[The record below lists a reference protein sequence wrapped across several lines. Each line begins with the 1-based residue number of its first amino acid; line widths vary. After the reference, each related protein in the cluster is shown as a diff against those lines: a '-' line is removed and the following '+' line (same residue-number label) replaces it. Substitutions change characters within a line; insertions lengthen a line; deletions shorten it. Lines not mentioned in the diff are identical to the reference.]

1 MTADQLRSKY
11 LEFFKSKGHTIIPS
25 ASLIPQNDASVL
37 FTTAGMHP
45 LVPYLLGAQHP
56 GGKRVTDSQKVVR
69 TTDVDEVGDNRHL
82 TFFEML
88 GNWSF
93 GDYFKDEAI
102 AWSFEFLT
110 SKEWLNIDPKN
121 LYVTVFQGDDEVAK
135 DQQAIEAWKK
145 AFRSH
150 KISSIEAEAQ
160 DDIHKFG
167 GVNKIFPYG
176 RNKNWWQAGETGPA
190 GPDTEMFI
198 DTEGELPE
206 EMKVK
211 HKHWQTENGASEECH
226 VNCDCGRFI
235 EIWNDVFMQ
244 YNGIGGGKYQPLAQT
259 NVDTGMGLERVLA
272 YLNGQQSVFDTDL
285 FSGAFAIIAEQ
296 IGVSTPEQERKQ
308 RIITDHLRAAVFM
321 VSDGVLPSNKER
333 GYILRR
339 ILRRAFAHGKML
351 GLSGE
356 WVRQIVSHYIEFYAE
371 AYPELKT
378 NNNLILET
386 ILEEESKFAKT
397 IEEAFKILDDHIKKV
412 GESSSAWNFDA
423 ATAFRL
429 FESYGMPVE
438 ITKEVLKA
446 QNVPLAKDF
455 DAEFNNLLIS
465 HKDNSRTAAA
475 GMFKGGL
482 ADHDPKTVRMHT
494 ATHLM
499 QAALRKVLG
508 DHIFQKGSNV
518 TSERTRFDFTHNE
531 KMTPEQL
538 AEVERLVN
546 EVIVK
551 DMQVKREEMTPEQA
565 RAAGA
570 LGVFGEK
577 YGDIVSI
584 YTIAD
589 ADGNVF
595 SREFCGGP
603 HVNHTAEIG
612 TFKILKEEAVSAGV
626 RRIKATIIDAK

>member
-1 MTADQLRSKY
+1 MTANQLRSKY
-11 LEFFKSKGHTIIPS
+11 LDFFKSKGHTIIPS

-45 LVPYLLGAQHP
+45 LVPYLLGQQHP
-56 GGKRVTDSQKVVR
+56 GGTRVADSQKCVR
-69 TTDVDEVGDNRHL
+69 TTDIDEVGDNRHL

-93 GDYFKDEAI
+93 GDYFKEEAV

-110 SKEWLNIDPKN
+110 SEDWLNISPKN
-121 LYVTVFQGDDEVAK
+121 LYVTVFKGDDDVAR
-135 DQQAIEAWKK
+135 DDQAIGAWKK

-150 KISSIEAEAQ
+150 KSNQIAAEAQ
-160 DDIHKFG
+160 DDIYDFG
-167 GVNKIFPYG
+167 EVNKIFLYG
-176 RNKNWWQAGETGPA
+176 RNKNWWQAGDIGPA
-190 GPDTEMFI
+190 GPDTEMFV
-198 DTEGELPE
+198 DAEGDLPN
-206 EMKVK
+206 EMRVK
-211 HKHWQTENGASEECH
+211 HKYWQAETGGTEKCH

-244 YNGIGGGKYQPLAQT
+244 YNGVGGGKYQPLNQK

-272 YLNGQQSVFDTDL
+272 FLNGQQSVYDTDL
-285 FSGAFAIIAEQ
+285 FSGAFDIIAQQ
-296 IGVSTPEQERKQ
+296 IGISTAEQERKQ

-321 VSDGVLPSNKER
+321 VSDGVIPSNKER

-356 WVRQIVSHYIEFYAE
+356 WVRQIVSHYIEFYSE
-371 AYPELKT
+371 AYPDLKT
-378 NNNLILET
+378 NNNLVLEV
-386 ILEEESKFAKT
+386 ILEEELKFAKT
-397 IEEAFKILDDHIKKV
+397 LEEGFKELKSQINSNPNATYSGAQAFH
-412 GESSSAWNFDA
+412 
-423 ATAFRL
+423 L
-429 FESYGMPVE
+429 FESFGMPLE
-438 ITKEVLKA
+438 ITNEILKSED
-446 QNVPLAKDF
+446 QKLTTDF
-455 DAEFNNLLIS
+455 DSEFNNLLTS

-482 ADHDPKTVRMHT
+482 ADHNPKTIRMHT

-508 DHIFQKGSNV
+508 DHVFQKGSNV

-538 AEVERLVN
+538 AEVEHFVN
-546 EVIVK
+546 EAIAK
-551 DMQVKREEMTPEQA
+551 DMKVQRDEMTPEQA
-565 RAAGA
+565 RAEGA

-577 YGDIVSI
+577 YGEIVSI
-584 YTIAD
+584 YTIVD
-589 ADGNVF
+589 ADGTVF

-603 HVNHTAEIG
+603 HVNHTGEVG
-612 TFKILKEEAVSAGV
+612 GFKIQKEEAVSAGV
-626 RRIKATIIDAK
+626 RRIKATIIDA

>member
-1 MTADQLRSKY
+1 MTANQLRSKY
-11 LEFFKSKGHTIIPS
+11 LDFFKSKGHAIIPS

-45 LVPYLLGAQHP
+45 LVPYLLGQQHP
-56 GGKRVTDSQKVVR
+56 GGTRVADSQKCVR
-69 TTDVDEVGDNRHL
+69 TTDIDEVGDNRHL

-93 GDYFKDEAI
+93 GDYFKEEAI

-110 SKEWLNIDPKN
+110 SEEWLNISPKN
-121 LYVTVFQGDDEVAK
+121 LYVTVFKGDADVAR
-135 DQQAIEAWKK
+135 DDQAIEAWKK

-150 KISSIEAEAQ
+150 KTNAISAEAQ
-160 DDIHKFG
+160 DDIYDFG

-176 RNKNWWQAGETGPA
+176 RNKNWWQAGDIGPA
-190 GPDTEMFI
+190 GPDTEMFV
-198 DTEGELPE
+198 DTEGHLPE
-206 EMKVK
+206 NMKVK
-211 HKHWQTENGASEECH
+211 HAHWQKETSETEKCH

-244 YNGIGGGKYQPLAQT
+244 YNGIGDGKYEPLTQK
-259 NVDTGMGLERVLA
+259 NVDTGMGLERVVA
-272 YLNGQQSVFDTDL
+272 FLNGQQSVYDTDL
-285 FSGAFAIIAEQ
+285 FSGAFDIIAQQ
-296 IGVSTPEQERKQ
+296 IGVSTSEQERKQ

-321 VSDGVLPSNKER
+321 VSDGVIPSNKER

-351 GLSGE
+351 GLSAD
-356 WVRQIVSHYIEFYAE
+356 WVRQIVSHYIEFYSE
-371 AYPELKT
+371 AYPDLKA
-378 NNNLILET
+378 NNNLILEV
-386 ILEEESKFAKT
+386 ILEEEIKFAKT
-397 IEEAFKILDDHIKKV
+397 LEDGFKELKSQTNSVSGAAYSGAQAFH
-412 GESSSAWNFDA
+412 
-423 ATAFRL
+423 L
-429 FESYGMPVE
+429 FESFGMPLE
-438 ITKEVLKA
+438 ITKEVLKSEDQKLTA
-446 QNVPLAKDF
+446 DF
-455 DAEFNNLLIS
+455 DAEFNNLLSS

-482 ADHDPKTVRMHT
+482 ADHNPKTIRMHT

-508 DHIFQKGSNV
+508 DHVFQKGSNV

-531 KMTPEQL
+531 KMSSEQL

-546 EVIVK
+546 EAISK
-551 DMQVKREEMTPEQA
+551 DMKVQRDEMTPEQA
-565 RAAGA
+565 RAEGA

-577 YGDIVSI
+577 YGEIVSI

-589 ADGNVF
+589 TDGTVF

-612 TFKILKEEAVSAGV
+612 GFKIQKEEAVSAGV
-626 RRIKATIIDAK
+626 RRIKATIVDA